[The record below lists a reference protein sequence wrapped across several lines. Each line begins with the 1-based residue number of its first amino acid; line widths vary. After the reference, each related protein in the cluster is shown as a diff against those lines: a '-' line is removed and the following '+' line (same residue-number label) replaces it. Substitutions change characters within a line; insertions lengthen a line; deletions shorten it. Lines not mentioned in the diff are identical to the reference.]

1 MEDYRIQETRRLA
14 AILAQ
19 ETGESQETIVDA
31 AFVITRKMPHGV
43 NVEACQ
49 VLADAIVDG
58 ECRAAL
64 IRAVESVKERKSH
77 A

>member
-14 AILAQ
+14 AIL
-19 ETGESQETIVDA
+19 